1 MKIRTGFVS
10 NSSSSSYVIAI
21 SNDIDSLIE
30 NNKDEIIEN
39 VLECMCD
46 DIEEDFDDI
55 SELSEET
62 KNKLING
69 FIESFKSSFD
79 DGVSCFSS
87 HDDDDGKLYNVVS
100 NLFYHQIKGAV
111 ELARIES
118 GSSGDGSI
126 TLVTKDNLLSKIEGL

>member
-30 NNKDEIIEN
+30 DNKDKIIEN

-62 KNKLING
+62 KNNLVNS
-69 FIESFKSSFD
+69 FIEPFKSSFE
-79 DGVSCFSS
+79 DGVSCFTQY
-87 HDDDDGKLYNVVS
+87 DDGKLYNVVS
-100 NLFYHQIKGAV
+100 NLFYHQIKGTI
-111 ELARIES
+111 ELAKIES
-118 GSSGDGSI
+118 GSSGGGSV
-126 TLVTKDNLLSKIEGL
+126 TLITKDVLLSKIKGI

>member
-30 NNKDEIIEN
+30 DNKDKIIEN

-62 KNKLING
+62 KNNLVNR
-69 FIESFKSSFD
+69 FIESFKSSFE
-79 DGVSCFSS
+79 DGVSCFTQY
-87 HDDDDGKLYNVVS
+87 DDDDGKLYNVVS
-100 NLFYHQIKGAV
+100 NLFYHQIKGTI
-111 ELARIES
+111 ELAKIES
-118 GSSGDGSI
+118 GSSGDGSV
-126 TLVTKDNLLSKIEGL
+126 TLITKDALLSKIKGI